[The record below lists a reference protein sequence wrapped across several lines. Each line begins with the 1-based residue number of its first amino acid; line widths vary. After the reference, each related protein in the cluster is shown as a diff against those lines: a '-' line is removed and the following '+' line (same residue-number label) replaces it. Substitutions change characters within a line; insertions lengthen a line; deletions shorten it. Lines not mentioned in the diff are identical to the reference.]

1 MPAQNKPNIKLSL
14 FIVLLY
20 VQTINYVLHSKLYGG
35 LGGGG
40 VFVFKGEPTIGF
52 CILLL
57 TISFFELILSRI

>member
-40 VFVFKGEPTIGF
+40 GCLCLKENLQLGFVYF
-52 CILLL
+52 C
-57 TISFFELILSRI
+57 